1 MEEESKSN
9 IIKDNKLHDTDT
21 GSSAVQIAL
30 LTSKINQLTT
40 HLRFH
45 KHDQSTKHGLLK
57 KVGKRRRLLNYL
69 DRKDRSQYRSL
80 ISKLGLRR

>member
-1 MEEESKSN
+1 MEEESKSS
-9 IIKDNKLHDTDT
+9 IIEDNKLHDTDT

-40 HLRFH
+40 HLRSH
-45 KHDQSTKHGLLK
+45 KHDQSTKRGLLK
-57 KVGKRRRLLNYL
+57 MVGKRRRLLNYL